1 MVLYKQREKFNRLS
15 IKIGIA
21 CSKIPLSA
29 NQWTIISIIPAIA
42 AFYFLT
48 KEQFLFGAVLFFVS
62 SALDLVDGS
71 VARVTGTVSKF
82 GAYLDTITDRY
93 IEAIIL
99 FGLLFASLP
108 EFFLPAF
115 AWIFLFFF
123 GGTMTTYAKAAAK
136 EKEIISEG
144 KELKGGI
151 LERAERLLI
160 LFAGILLAIANP
172 LFLTYTL
179 ALLAVL
185 SNISALQRILIAKKL
200 ATKK

>member
-1 MVLYKQREKFNRLS
+1 MLYTARQRFEKLS

-99 FGLLFASLP
+99 FGLLFAGLP
-108 EFFLPAF
+108 AFFLPAF
-115 AWIFLFFF
+115 AWIFLFLF